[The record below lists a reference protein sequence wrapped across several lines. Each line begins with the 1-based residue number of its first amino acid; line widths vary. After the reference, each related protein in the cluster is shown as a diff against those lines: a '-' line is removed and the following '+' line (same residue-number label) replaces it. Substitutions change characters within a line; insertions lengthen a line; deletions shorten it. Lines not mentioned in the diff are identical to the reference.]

1 MNYTE
6 KTFPYNNW
14 YMEFTEEERPVVDN
28 WRINIVKYSSL
39 PCPSN
44 YINWGGKGRGRAELW
59 GCVLITFSDFK
70 KFVLKEQQEIVVS
83 QDYSYLTK
91 LLKKYGIR

>member
-6 KTFPYNNW
+6 ETFPYNNW

-44 YINWGGKGRGRAELW
+44 YINWRSGGGVGGWVL
-59 GCVLITFSDFK
+59 LITFSDFK
-70 KFVLKEQQEIVVS
+70 KFVLKEQEEIVVH
-83 QDYSYLTK
+83 QDYNYLTSI
-91 LLKKYGIR
+91 LNKYNIT